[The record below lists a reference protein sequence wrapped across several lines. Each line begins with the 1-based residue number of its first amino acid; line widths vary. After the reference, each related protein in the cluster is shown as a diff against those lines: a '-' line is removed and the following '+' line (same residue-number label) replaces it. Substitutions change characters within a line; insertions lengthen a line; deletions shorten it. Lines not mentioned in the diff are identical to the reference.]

1 MEQQLFTI
9 KEVCDS
15 AGFPAHRVRDDPG
28 RADST
33 GLHRQGL
40 APDHTGEPRKPEA
53 ARNESKKGL
62 GSVLERFGLKLGQP

>member
-9 KEVCDS
+9 KEVCDP

-33 GLHRQGL
+33 GWTYAVLKSPDKMGL
-40 APDHTGEPRKPEA
+40 R
-53 ARNESKKGL
+53 
-62 GSVLERFGLKLGQP
+62 